1 MIIGRDLLTALGL
14 ELKFYDPVI
23 VGSKSPYEGCL
34 SPMVDMINYDYAHL
48 TDKIVKPEESLLNFH
63 VDTYFESENKI
74 NPTR

>member
-1 MIIGRDLLTALGL
+1 MTKTVTWKCYLDDSTISRYDMIIGRDLLTALGL

-48 TDKIVKPEESLLNFH
+48 TDKIVNL
-63 VDTYFESENKI
+63 
-74 NPTR
+74 